1 MDKCFLCQ
9 DFKINVGHDT
19 ESCPRR
25 ICEKCGQHGHIK
37 LECMVGFENFP
48 LPNEIIFKIF
58 DYLDTK
64 SLYQCCKVSK
74 RIRGICL
81 SKHLKSNSSLLLLL
95 ENNISWFLIEYQS
108 QNYLNKRMW
117 ISFKLLLETAYILKH
132 VTFNAIIIN
141 IFLCFCVYRC
151 HFSYTLKTILIT
163 AKEYFKTIRLLD
175 NIFIRRTDL
184 LKKREKLKVLF
195 SCFFT
200 EGRECVNCGATSTP
214 LWRRDGNGHYLC
226 NACGLYYK
234 MNGTNRPLIK
244 PKRKL
249 VSTFC

>member
-74 RIRGICL
+74 RIKGICL
-81 SKHLKSNSSLLLLL
+81 SKHLKSNSSLLLLMEIVDL
-95 ENNISWFLIEYQS
+95 NELQNFDNSLPFLPE
-108 QNYLNKRMW
+108 
-117 ISFKLLLETAYILKH
+117 
-132 VTFNAIIIN
+132 
-141 IFLCFCVYRC
+141 
-151 HFSYTLKTILIT
+151 
-163 AKEYFKTIRLLD
+163 
-175 NIFIRRTDL
+175 
-184 LKKREKLKVLF
+184 
-195 SCFFT
+195 
-200 EGRECVNCGATSTP
+200 
-214 LWRRDGNGHYLC
+214 
-226 NACGLYYK
+226 
-234 MNGTNRPLIK
+234 
-244 PKRKL
+244 
-249 VSTFC
+249 